1 MEAGRRVAGAKTGG
15 GRVSS
20 QGDPGGP
27 HGLSASEGG
36 LCPSILFCE
45 AALCLRLVISTE
57 GMSGRRMN
65 AGGQGGYCQVRL

>member
-15 GRVSS
+15 VRVSS

-27 HGLSASEGG
+27 GGLSASEGG

-45 AALCLRLVISTE
+45 AALCLRLIISTE
-57 GMSGRRMN
+57 RRDGWEKN
-65 AGGQGGYCQVRL
+65 EC